1 MAPVARFYRVA
12 RDTMRAGTENWR
24 ETLGAFYTNI
34 TLKGPT
40 QAAVLTYLRAQGRD
54 AYVAPTIG
62 DVTLVYDLACES
74 QDLRILSTLAASLS
88 RAFMCPALGA
98 LVHDDDFLVYALFQ
112 DGAQVDEYNSDPTY
126 FEGERTTP
134 PSGGDANALCAAFG
148 AGPAVER
155 VEAILRAW
163 PGPNGDPGASPYLFA
178 QFRHS
183 DLARA
188 LGLPERLCI
197 LGYLYVEQG
206 DAETPGIVKTQ
217 P

>member
-1 MAPVARFYRVA
+1 MA
-12 RDTMRAGTENWR
+12 RDTTAAGTERWSDA
-24 ETLGAFYTNI
+24 LGTFYTNI

-62 DVTLVYDLACES
+62 DSTLVYDLDCES
-74 QDLRILSTLAASLS
+74 QDLRILTALAANLS
-88 RAFMCPALGA
+88 QAFGCPALAA

-126 FEGERTTP
+126 FEGERPAP
-134 PSGGDANALCAAFG
+134 PSGGDADALCAAFG
-148 AGPAVER
+148 ARAAVAR

-163 PGPNGDPGASPYLFA
+163 RGPNGDPGASPYLFA
-178 QFRHS
+178 QFRHR

-188 LGLPERLCI
+188 LGLPESLCV

-206 DAETPGIVKTQ
+206 DAETPGIIKTRS
-217 P
+217 